1 MASHVIWVAFLALT
15 APLRFQPGF
24 VLALGAALKR
34 LGQIRKRRLEEKQA
48 ARRSDRDVFKVFTTL
63 EKMPDVFPYNDI
75 TELEAIVQRS
85 GSEGAAV

>member
-24 VLALGAALKR
+24 VLALSAALKR